1 MLLEILRAA
10 PSPAWMRMRSAMPH
24 RWPLEADRMLAGNA
38 EFYNLPRKFKISIT
52 GCRVWC
58 PYPEIND
65 IGLTAVERVLHGK
78 SEIGFA
84 LRVGGG
90 LSSEPNLGAPLNA

>member
-1 MLLEILRAA
+1 MSPVTLRAA
-10 PSPAWMRMRSAMPH
+10 RVAGVDADEICDASPLA
-24 RWPLEADRMLAGNA
+24 LEADRMLAGNA

-65 IGLTAVERVLHGK
+65 IGLTAAERVVRWTSLRL
-78 SEIGFA
+78 A
-84 LRVGGG
+84 LPCAWAADFPPSPTWARR
-90 LSSEPNLGAPLNA
+90 